1 MLYNQIKQKN
11 DILKMSCPI
20 CYETIAEEKNRVI
33 TECGHCFHTSCLMK
47 HAAMNGF
54 GCPYCR
60 EQMSDYVSPQ
70 SEEIDDDRIPYLLR
84 LEDLSEEELD
94 TAMNR
99 APSQVQMEDREVLD
113 FPVSYTMPTP
123 TFMSR
128 KVQECG
134 ITMEDVIRLMMN
146 EITERRDERIDG
158 PLERKLYDRMR
169 EVIQEYNH

>member
-1 MLYNQIKQKN
+1 
-11 DILKMSCPI
+11 MSCPI
-20 CYETIAEEKNRVI
+20 CYETITEEKNCVI

-60 EQMSDYVSPQ
+60 EQMSDYVPPQ

-99 APSQVQMEDREVLD
+99 VPSQVQYEEEDRYEEVLD
-113 FPVSYTMPTP
+113 LPSSYTMPTP
-123 TFMSR
+123 TFMAR
-128 KVQECG
+128 KVQESG

-146 EITERRDERIDG
+146 EMMDRRDERIDG

-169 EVIQEYNH
+169 DVIHEYNN